1 MLEEYYYFEKMRFI
15 ELSDF
20 EIEALKKRFGKHKNP
35 VVQKR
40 LRVLELSSQYK
51 SMKEIAEELN
61 ISRTTLYHF
70 FEAWDKAE
78 YDNKPDA
85 LFIKEGRGAK
95 PKLEPIT
102 DELPVLV
109 EKYNRNIKKIL
120 QVLEEEHGI
129 RICSLTL
136 QKYLNKMGL

>member
-1 MLEEYYYFEKMRFI
+1 MRFI
-15 ELSDF
+15 ELSEF

-40 LRVLELSSQYK
+40 LRALELSSQYK
-51 SMKEIAEELN
+51 SMKKIAEELN

-78 YDNKPDA
+78 YNDKAEA

-95 PKLEPIT
+95 PKLDSVK
-102 DELPVLV
+102 DELPILV

-120 QVLEEEHGI
+120 QVLEDDYNI
-129 RICSLTL
+129 QICSLTL
-136 QKYLNKMGL
+136 RKYLKKNNL